1 MNSESSGP
9 GDKSRFI
16 DIFYFMMLVEFRCFT
31 CTFFPSPSL
40 PLLFWLVYVAV
51 VAAWVFVFN
60 LVLNSFLSK
69 WDFYIR

>member
-31 CTFFPSPSL
+31 CTGFSL
-40 PLLFWLVYVAV
+40 PFLCS
-51 VAAWVFVFN
+51 FVLRRGGGGLGVCF
-60 LVLNSFLSK
+60 
-69 WDFYIR
+69 